1 MNETSPRP
9 SHRSVMGIFRDRAFF
24 PDQIFC
30 SPDLIDRSMEACHP
44 SFLTAGDLEK
54 QEIPAK
60 IDILVWP
67 YGGYF
72 PVQAFDVLRRFLGRG
87 GHIMVL
93 GGAPFWFP
101 CSFRDGKWQR
111 QGNGEMY
118 PVSDMWLS
126 PFAGRM
132 GISAWAV
139 YERSAVG
146 SDPPSFEVVD
156 EFAGHFKTAR
166 RLPCRRF
173 YASLFP
179 RDAGRRIVVARA
191 VKGASPA
198 PQVTEFVTLVEPAGD
213 PEINGKILHA
223 GLAPASDWSDQN
235 TIDFLHGLV
244 KILEL
249 DAENS
254 LGIGIRLSAGVIR
267 QGESLTC
274 RAWPRSS
281 RGRSEKFT
289 CRLVSSDTSKVF
301 GQADVKFKSN
311 SDSPTEVSLP
321 TQSLPGGGYSVMVRE
336 DENETFSLSFSVL
349 DPPGALPPMV
359 RARRIN
365 GYAAFEIDGKPI
377 PALDYCFIESD
388 RALDRLVGDFGR
400 AGVHVFTVNYNLGRG
415 WKGEGQFD
423 WTEFDEL
430 AGRIFRQ
437 DPQGYLYA
445 RIYLGTPEWW
455 NRRYSDQ
462 LRHFRRGLSG
472 TEDFREPDK
481 EKVPSWAST
490 QWREDTRQLL
500 TSFISHVQS
509 GVYGSRMFG
518 YFYMHGQCG
527 EWGEISPDG
536 GFTWE
541 DLSDPALQAFRA
553 WLRKR
558 YPNEADRAKK
568 WEQLRNFTMDQV
580 RLPKS
585 DYMIKSN
592 PKHHFLDDHD
602 KVASMA
608 ADIGPARIDQAI
620 PPNAIRR
627 RIGRY
632 GILRDPAPTWD
643 VIEFFRFYQ
652 DLFAQTIAYFARA
665 IKEISAGRAL
675 VGTFGGYL
683 LQEYLNEADD
693 GYQQFVFSRIL
704 AEDNKLDVV
713 TNPYN
718 YYRRENATGDSNCRA
733 VHGSI
738 NLSEKVFVD
747 ENDER
752 TCLSDLENRKWYG
765 TLKDTLEGTAEA
777 VKRNFILRL
786 TRGAGLWW
794 FDFGLGW
801 YDHPRIMET
810 IGQCRRIHERAL
822 KEPNPF
828 PMANHMDVL
837 NIIYSLRVYDYACPS
852 SRFFRC
858 NTSICVQR
866 HFNRSGFPWEVYLTN
881 DMPKVPRRR
890 AYLFLNTFVLE
901 PREREFIEKNLKKDG
916 NILIWIYAPGL
927 YENETPAIE
936 NCSRL
941 TGIKLGWDANG
952 QDIRIK
958 IKDTAHPVV
967 SGLKDMDLSDFGSVI
982 DDDPDSVGPLG
993 IISPQIYCVDSQATA
1008 LGTIEATGTTGFAV
1022 RDFGT
1027 WKSVFIS
1034 SPIVPAPVMRN
1045 LLTWAGLNPVLDTDD
1060 ALYTNG
1066 DFIGIHAKQAGD
1078 KIISFREEFE
1088 LEDLF
1093 ADRRL
1098 TSAGGKVKLF
1108 LETGQT
1114 FVGRVR
1120 RRL

>member
-1 MNETSPRP
+1 MTGKFPHP
-9 SHRSVMGIFRDRAFF
+9 SHRTVLGIFSDPAFF
-24 PDQIFC
+24 PDQVFC
-30 SPDLIDRSMEACHP
+30 PPDLLDRSMAAYHP
-44 SFLTAGDLEK
+44 ARLAADDLASRG
-54 QEIPAK
+54 IPAE
-60 IDILVWP
+60 INVLVWP

-72 PVQAFDVLRRFLGRG
+72 PVQAFDALRGFLGQG
-87 GHIMVL
+87 GNLVVL

-101 CSFRDGKWQR
+101 CGFHDGKWCR

-132 GISAWAV
+132 GLSAWAV

-146 SDPPSFEVVD
+146 CDHPSFGVVD
-156 EFAGHFKTAR
+156 EFSRHFYTAQQ
-166 RLPCRRF
+166 LSCRRF
-173 YASLFP
+173 YASLYP
-179 RDAGRRIVVARA
+179 RDAGRRVVIARA
-191 VKGASPA
+191 AAGSTPA
-198 PQVTEFVTLVEPAGD
+198 PAVTEFITLVEPGSD

-223 GLAPASDWSDQN
+223 GIAPASDWSDQN
-235 TIDFLHGLV
+235 TIDFLRGLLQV
-244 KILEL
+244 LEL
-249 DAENS
+249 DSSKKPAV
-254 LGIGIRLSAGVIR
+254 GFKLSFPVIR
-267 QGESLTC
+267 QGQSLAGC
-274 RAWPRSS
+274 AWTRFTGD
-281 RGRSEKFT
+281 RQVKVT
-289 CRLVSSDTSKVF
+289 CRLISSDTSKVC
-301 GQADVKFKSN
+301 GQTEAELKPG
-311 SDSPTEVSLP
+311 SPTDISLP
-321 TQSLPGGGYSVMVRE
+321 TESLPKGGYSVRVHE
-336 DENETFSLSFSVL
+336 DEKEVFSLSFSVL
-349 DPPGALPPMV
+349 DPVGTPPPIV

-365 GYAAFEIDGKPI
+365 GYAAFEINGNAV

-388 RALDRLVGDFGR
+388 RALDRLVGDFAR
-400 AGVHVFTVNYNLGRG
+400 AGVHVFTFNYNLGRA
-415 WKGEGQFD
+415 WKGEVDFD

-430 AGRIFRQ
+430 SGRVFRQ

-445 RIYLGTPEWW
+445 RIFLGTPEWW
-455 NRRYSDQ
+455 SRRYPDQ
-462 LRHFRRGLSG
+462 LKHFRRGLSG
-472 TEDFREPDK
+472 SPDFREPNK
-481 EKVPSWAST
+481 ENVPSWASG
-490 QWREDTRQLL
+490 QWREDTRKLL
-500 TSFISHVQS
+500 KSFISHVES

-518 YFYMHGQCG
+518 YFYMHGLCG
-527 EWGEISPDG
+527 EWGNTSPDG
-536 GFTWE
+536 GFSWE

-553 WLRKR
+553 WLRKH
-558 YPNEADRAKK
+558 YPDEAVRAKK
-568 WEQLRNFTMDQV
+568 WESLKNFTMDQV

-585 DYMIKSN
+585 AYMVKTN
-592 PKHHFLDDHD
+592 AKHHFLDDPK

-632 GILRDPAPTWD
+632 GILRDPAQTWD
-643 VIEFFRFYQ
+643 SIEFFRFYQ
-652 DLFAQTIAYFARA
+652 DLFAETIGYFART
-665 IKEISAGRAL
+665 IKELTQGRAL

-693 GYQQFVFSRIL
+693 GYQQFAFSRIL
-704 AEDNKLDVV
+704 ADDNGLDVI

-752 TCLSDLENRKWYG
+752 TCLSDLENCQLYG
-765 TLKDTLEGTAEA
+765 TVNDTVEGTCEA
-777 VKRNFILRL
+777 AKRNFIQRL

-801 YDHPRIMET
+801 YDHPRIMAT
-810 IGQCRRIHERAL
+810 FGRCRQIHERAL
-822 KEPNPF
+822 SEKNPL
-828 PMANHMDVL
+828 PMTDHMDVL
-837 NIIYSLRVYDYACPS
+837 NIIYSIRVYDYACPA

-858 NTSICVQR
+858 NTSIHVQR

-881 DMPKVPRRR
+881 DMSRAPRRR

-916 NILIWIYAPGL
+916 NILIWLYAPGL

-941 TGIKLGWDANG
+941 TGIKLDWDTEW

-958 IKDTAHPVV
+958 LKGIPHPVL
-967 SGLKDMDLSDFGSVI
+967 SGLKGMDLSDFGTI
-982 DDDPDSVGPLG
+982 IEDDSDSAGPIG
-993 IISPQIYCVDSQATA
+993 KISPQIYCVDPEATS
-1008 LGTIEATGTTGFAV
+1008 LGTIEATGTTGLAV

-1045 LLTWAGLNPVLDTDD
+1045 LLTWAGLTPVLDTDD

-1066 DFIGIHAKQAGD
+1066 DFIGVHAKQAGE
-1078 KIISFREEFE
+1078 KTISFKEEFE

-1098 TSAGGKVKLF
+1098 ISTNGKVKLF

-1114 FVGRVR
+1114 FVGR
-1120 RRL
+1120 LLQKS